1 MKHLVK
7 SKLKKFNANEFIKGF
22 NEHLSKASSIEPVT
36 PVTPSFLTC
45 YTNDDDLQTL
55 ENKAYKD
62 FVTPV
67 TLVTPKND
75 NIQDYII
82 EQLEERVAI
91 IEYDGQIPNDWALPI
106 AKIQLRA
113 KPESI
118 SKEKWQIIISNLE
131 TLPLYLND
139 IILHQWTISDIF
151 GCHPIAPEKR
161 FDVMGLL
168 MLLNE
173 GDRIIEVSRD
183 VIRIQGGRGSIAGY
197 YRPYYRYLY
206 NQKACLDEI

>member
-1 MKHLVK
+1 M
-7 SKLKKFNANEFIKGF
+7 S
-22 NEHLSKASSIEPVT
+22 
-36 PVTPSFLTC
+36 
-45 YTNDDDLQTL
+45 
-55 ENKAYKD
+55 
-62 FVTPV
+62 
-67 TLVTPKND
+67 
-75 NIQDYII
+75 
-82 EQLEERVAI
+82 
-91 IEYDGQIPNDWALPI
+91 I

-118 SKEKWQIIISNLE
+118 TKEKWQIITNNLE
-131 TLPLYLND
+131 MLIYYLRD
-139 IILHQWTISDIF
+139 IICHKWTISDIF
-151 GCHPIAPEKR
+151 CCHPIAPEKR

-173 GDRIIEVSRD
+173 GDRIIEVSKD

>member
-22 NEHLSKASSIEPVT
+22 NEYLSKASSIEPVT

-91 IEYDGQIPNDWALPI
+91 IKHDIEIPYNWALPI

-118 SKEKWQIIISNLE
+118 TKEKWQIITKNLE
-131 TLPLYLND
+131 MLIYYLRD
-139 IILHQWTISDIF
+139 IIAHQWTISDIF

-168 MLLNE
+168 MLLKE
-173 GDRIIEVSRD
+173 DERITEVSEN
-183 VIRIQGGRGSIAGY
+183 VIRIQSSRGSKTGY
-197 YRPYYRYLY
+197 YRRYDRNCLVEQSYLY
-206 NQKACLDEI
+206 EI

>member
-1 MKHLVK
+1 MKQIT
-7 SKLKKFNANEFIKGF
+7 SYKFNADQFIKRF
-22 NEHLSKASSIEPVT
+22 HEYLSKASSIESVT
-36 PVTPSFLTC
+36 PVTPSFLEC
-45 YTNDDDLQTL
+45 YTNDDSLQTL
-55 ENKAYKD
+55 ENKAYKA

-82 EQLEERVAI
+82 EQLEERVSI
-91 IEYDGQIPNDWALPI
+91 IEHDGQIPYDWALPI

-118 SKEKWQIIISNLE
+118 TKEKWQIITNNLE
-131 TLPLYLND
+131 MLIYYLRD
-139 IILHQWTISDIF
+139 IIAHQWTISDIF

>member
-1 MKHLVK
+1 MKQITN
-7 SKLKKFNANEFIKGF
+7 SKFNADQFMKRF
-22 NEHLSKASSIEPVT
+22 NKHLSKASSIESVT
-36 PVTPSFLTC
+36 PVTPSFLEC
-45 YTNDDDLQTL
+45 YINDDDLQTL
-55 ENKAYKD
+55 ENKAYKA
-62 FVTPV
+62 F
-67 TLVTPKND
+67 VTPKND

-82 EQLEERVAI
+82 EQIEERVAI
-91 IEYDGQIPNDWALPI
+91 IEHDGQIPYDWALPI

-118 SKEKWQIIISNLE
+118 TKEKWQIITNNLE
-131 TLPLYLND
+131 MLIYYLQD
-139 IILHQWTISDIF
+139 IIAHQWTISDIF
-151 GCHPIAPEKR
+151 GCHSIAPEKR

>member
-1 MKHLVK
+1 MKQIT
-7 SKLKKFNANEFIKGF
+7 SSKFNADQFMKRF
-22 NEHLSKASSIEPVT
+22 NEHLSKASSIESVT
-36 PVTPSFLTC
+36 PVTPSFLEC
-45 YTNDDDLQTL
+45 YINDDSLQTL
-55 ENKAYKD
+55 ENKACKA

-82 EQLEERVAI
+82 EKLEERIAI
-91 IEYDGQIPNDWALPI
+91 IEHDGQIPYDWALPI

-118 SKEKWQIIISNLE
+118 TKEKWQIITNNLE
-131 TLPLYLND
+131 MLIYYLQD
-139 IILHQWTISDIF
+139 IIAHQWTISDIF

-183 VIRIQGGRGSIAGY
+183 IIRIQGGRGSIAGY

-206 NQKACLDEI
+206 NQKASLDEI

>member
-1 MKHLVK
+1 MKQITN
-7 SKLKKFNANEFIKGF
+7 SKFNADQFMKRF

-36 PVTPSFLTC
+36 PVTPSFLEC
-45 YTNDDDLQTL
+45 YTNDDSLQTL

-82 EQLEERVAI
+82 EQIEERIAI
-91 IEYDGQIPNDWALPI
+91 IEHDGQIPYDWALPI

-113 KPESI
+113 KPKSI
-118 SKEKWQIIISNLE
+118 TKEKWQIIINNLE
-131 TLPLYLND
+131 MLIYYLQD

>member
-1 MKHLVK
+1 MKQIT
-7 SKLKKFNANEFIKGF
+7 SSKFNADQFMKRF
-22 NEHLSKASSIEPVT
+22 NEHLSKASFIESVT
-36 PVTPSFLTC
+36 PVTPSFLQC
-45 YTNDDDLQTL
+45 YTNDDSLQSL
-55 ENKAYKD
+55 KNKAYKA

-91 IEYDGQIPNDWALPI
+91 IEYDGQIPYDWALPI

-118 SKEKWQIIISNLE
+118 SEEKWQIIISNLE
-131 TLPLYLND
+131 TFPLYLED

-173 GDRIIEVSRD
+173 GDRIAEISRD
-183 VIRIQGGRGSIAGY
+183 VIRIQGDRGSIASY

>member
-1 MKHLVK
+1 MKQIT
-7 SKLKKFNANEFIKGF
+7 SSKFNADQFMKRF
-22 NEHLSKASSIEPVT
+22 NEHLSKASFIESVT
-36 PVTPSFLTC
+36 PVTPSFLQC
-45 YTNDDDLQTL
+45 YTNDDNLQSL
-55 ENKAYKD
+55 KNRAYKA

-91 IEYDGQIPNDWALPI
+91 IEYDGQIPYDWALPI

-118 SKEKWQIIISNLE
+118 SEEKWQIIISNLE

>member
-1 MKHLVK
+1 MKQITN
-7 SKLKKFNANEFIKGF
+7 SKFNADQFMKRF
-22 NEHLSKASSIEPVT
+22 NEHLSKASSIE
-36 PVTPSFLTC
+36 S
-45 YTNDDDLQTL
+45 
-55 ENKAYKD
+55 
-62 FVTPV
+62 VTPV

-131 TLPLYLND
+131 TSPFYLND
-139 IILHQWTISDIF
+139 KILHQ
-151 GCHPIAPEKR
+151 
-161 FDVMGLL
+161 
-168 MLLNE
+168 
-173 GDRIIEVSRD
+173 
-183 VIRIQGGRGSIAGY
+183 
-197 YRPYYRYLY
+197 
-206 NQKACLDEI
+206 

>member
-1 MKHLVK
+1 MKQITN
-7 SKLKKFNANEFIKGF
+7 SKFNADQFIKRF
-22 NEHLSKASSIEPVT
+22 NEHLSKASSIESVT
-36 PVTPSFLTC
+36 PVTPSFLEC
-45 YTNDDDLQTL
+45 YTNDDSLQTL

-82 EQLEERVAI
+82 EQIEERIAI
-91 IEYDGQIPNDWALPI
+91 IEHDGQIPYDWALPI

-118 SKEKWQIIISNLE
+118 TKEKWQIITNNLE
-131 TLPLYLND
+131 MLIYYLQD
-139 IILHQWTISDIF
+139 IIAHKWTISDIF

>member
-1 MKHLVK
+1 MKQITN
-7 SKLKKFNANEFIKGF
+7 SKFNADQFIKRF
-22 NEHLSKASSIEPVT
+22 NEHLSKASSIESVT
-36 PVTPSFLTC
+36 PVTPSFLEC
-45 YTNDDDLQTL
+45 YTNDDSLQTL
-55 ENKAYKD
+55 ENKAYKA

-82 EQLEERVAI
+82 EQLEERIAI
-91 IEYDGQIPNDWALPI
+91 IEHDWQIPYEWALPI

-118 SKEKWQIIISNLE
+118 SEEKWQIIISNLE

-173 GDRIIEVSRD
+173 GDRIIEVSKD

>member
-1 MKHLVK
+1 MKQIT
-7 SKLKKFNANEFIKGF
+7 SSNFNADQFIKRF
-22 NEHLSKASSIEPVT
+22 NDHLSKASFIESVT
-36 PVTPSFLTC
+36 LVTPSFLEG
-45 YTNDDDLQTL
+45 YTNDDSLQSL
-55 ENKAYKD
+55 KNKDYKA
-62 FVTPV
+62 FVTPI

-91 IEYDGQIPNDWALPI
+91 IEYDGQIPYDWALPI

-118 SKEKWQIIISNLE
+118 SEEKWQLIISNLE

-197 YRPYYRYLY
+197 YRPYYRYFY
-206 NQKACLDEI
+206 EQKACLDEI

>member
-1 MKHLVK
+1 MKQITN
-7 SKLKKFNANEFIKGF
+7 SKFNADQFMKRF
-22 NEHLSKASSIEPVT
+22 NEHLSKASSIE
-36 PVTPSFLTC
+36 S
-45 YTNDDDLQTL
+45 
-55 ENKAYKD
+55 
-62 FVTPV
+62 VTPV

>member
-36 PVTPSFLTC
+36 PVIPSFLEC
-45 YTNDDDLQTL
+45 YINDDDLQTL
-55 ENKAYKD
+55 ENKAYKA
-62 FVTPV
+62 F
-67 TLVTPKND
+67 VTPKND

-82 EQLEERVAI
+82 EQIEERVAI
-91 IEYDGQIPNDWALPI
+91 IEHDGQIPYDWALPI

-118 SKEKWQIIISNLE
+118 TKEKWQIITNNLE
-131 TLPLYLND
+131 MLIYYLQD
-139 IILHQWTISDIF
+139 IIAHQWTISDIF

-161 FDVMGLL
+161 FDVMG
-168 MLLNE
+168 
-173 GDRIIEVSRD
+173 
-183 VIRIQGGRGSIAGY
+183 
-197 YRPYYRYLY
+197 
-206 NQKACLDEI
+206 

>member
-1 MKHLVK
+1 MKQITN
-7 SKLKKFNANEFIKGF
+7 SKFNADQFIKRF
-22 NEHLSKASSIEPVT
+22 NEHLSKASPIESVT
-36 PVTPSFLTC
+36 PVTPSFLEC
-45 YTNDDDLQTL
+45 YT
-55 ENKAYKD
+55 
-62 FVTPV
+62 
-67 TLVTPKND
+67 ND

-91 IEYDGQIPNDWALPI
+91 IKHDTEIPYNWALPI

-118 SKEKWQIIISNLE
+118 TKEKWQIITKNLE
-131 TLPLYLND
+131 MLIYYLQD
-139 IILHQWTISDIF
+139 IIAHQWTISDIF

-173 GDRIIEVSRD
+173 GDRIIEVSKD

>member
-1 MKHLVK
+1 MKQITN
-7 SKLKKFNANEFIKGF
+7 SKFNADQFIKRF
-22 NEHLSKASSIEPVT
+22 NEHLSKASSIESIT
-36 PVTPSFLTC
+36 PVTPSFFEC

-55 ENKAYKD
+55 EDKAYKV

-91 IEYDGQIPNDWALPI
+91 IKHDTEIPYNWALPI

-118 SKEKWQIIISNLE
+118 TKEKWQIITKNLE
-131 TLPLYLND
+131 MLIYYLQD
-139 IILHQWTISDIF
+139 IIAHQWTISDIF

-173 GDRIIEVSRD
+173 GDRIIEVSKD
-183 VIRIQGGRGSIAGY
+183 VIRIQGGKGSIAGY

>member
-1 MKHLVK
+1 MKQITN
-7 SKLKKFNANEFIKGF
+7 SKFNADQFIKRF
-22 NEHLSKASSIEPVT
+22 NEHLSKASSIESVT
-36 PVTPSFLTC
+36 PVTPSFLEC
-45 YTNDDDLQTL
+45 YTNDDSLQTL
-55 ENKAYKD
+55 ENKVYKA

-75 NIQDYII
+75 NIQDHII

-91 IEYDGQIPNDWALPI
+91 IEYYGQIPYDWALPI

-118 SKEKWQIIISNLE
+118 SEEKWQIIISNLE

-183 VIRIQGGRGSIAGY
+183 VIRIQSGRGSIAGY